1 MTAHHTEVALQKIL
15 LVDDDVAMTYLN
27 KLMLKENAVN
37 CQMDECLNGSE
48 ALSYIK
54 NTQTQPDI
62 ILMDINMPVMD
73 GLQFL
78 EEFNHRESPEQP
90 PWVFMLSSSDREME
104 QCKKMCYP
112 FVKGYFQKPLTESH
126 IQQMLAWH

>member
-1 MTAHHTEVALQKIL
+1 MSKKIL
-15 LVDDDVAMTYLN
+15 LVDDDTAMTYLN
-27 KLMLKENAVN
+27 KLMLKENTIN

-48 ALSYIK
+48 ALAYIK
-54 NTQTQPDI
+54 NTQSLPDI

-78 EEFNHRESPEQP
+78 EEFNHQETVQP
-90 PWVFMLSSSDREME
+90 PFVFMLSSSDKEME
-104 QCKKMCYP
+104 QCKKKSYP

-126 IQQMLAWH
+126 IQEMLSVH